1 MPPITLFE
9 LEEKPDEVLKRSLEN
24 QEAIYQILSERSGIP
39 IENIKKMCKEETS
52 LTAQEALKLG
62 FIDEIIDSDIEF
74 DFNIKDFV
82 VD

>member
-62 FIDEIIDSDIEF
+62 FIDEIID
-74 DFNIKDFV
+74 
-82 VD
+82 